1 MEGLGYANI
10 GHRVVNL
17 ARLHNAPMFL
27 AYNANRKKVV
37 VEMEMMMYMDERQCT
52 NNVGETYIGPFE

>member
-1 MEGLGYANI
+1 VCTCACPVEGLGYANI

-27 AYNANRKKVV
+27 AYNANRKQGGGRNGNDDVH
-37 VEMEMMMYMDERQCT
+37 
-52 NNVGETYIGPFE
+52 G